1 MIVRNSR
8 VVSRSFTTILK
19 RKPKRCTVCNKIIQV
34 GEPVFL
40 EQEVV
45 EKIYPVKGIMK
56 YSRWHGTHP
65 HCIEEE

>member
-1 MIVRNSR
+1 M

-19 RKPKRCTVCNKIIQV
+19 GKNRRCTVCNKIVKI

-45 EKIYPVKGIMK
+45 EKIYPVRGIMK
-56 YSRWHGTHP
+56 FSRWHGTHP